1 MMASRAACAAR
12 AVDGG
17 RCGGARRR
25 GAARAEARGA
35 ARVSARASSGT
46 AEARS
51 DAETSAR
58 GDALAQTASVGAD
71 VKAFTV
77 PATLVAGAPARVFVN
92 VDASGAL
99 REASGVT
106 ALGGCNGW
114 RCGAFER
121 SMTRVSGTPWM
132 YADIDVDENAYEM
145 TYVFKND
152 GTSAYEN
159 NDSRDFTAAVEHGPT
174 PEEFAEIL
182 KLLAIDERA
191 RAEANA
197 EVDREMSMTSS
208 DVGAGVTLEKYG
220 RTIVK
225 TPNGEPLSSGSKTQ
239 VFWNKAQNPIGGAD
253 ATSLIMHVGY
263 NEWIRGVEEKFT
275 MRRASGEAQD
285 ENNDWW
291 VCDIPVSPTASV
303 LNFVI
308 SDADEQSWDNNDKEN
323 FRVAVKNVAD
333 EDVWAVI
340 RELRFEEKRAA
351 ALRAINEEKE
361 RLARRA
367 KEAAKAKQI
376 AIEVGLKQQAF
387 IIYTEPKVPQAGQ
400 PLKVFYNKNNTHLNW
415 SQDIHMTGGFNR
427 WTHVGAGEPLK
438 MTPPKEGEEF
448 YTAVVPSVP
457 NDSWMVDFVFSSG
470 IGEGAQY
477 DNRGGRDYH
486 LPVSGGNAKKPPL
499 HVVHI
504 AVEMAPIA
512 KVGGLADVVTAIS
525 RAIQDNGHQ
534 VEIILP
540 KYQFFNN
547 SVLLGGREY
556 ETHFDWG
563 GTTIRVEKCIVEGLQ
578 CFFVEPQN
586 NMFSTDSVYGRND
599 DGERFNFF
607 CNAALEFLNRTA
619 RQPDI
624 LHCHDWSSAEVAR
637 AYWQH
642 YHHNGMHKPKVA
654 FTIHNM
660 NYGQAKLSEAVH
672 HSQMTTTVSR
682 SYAGEVS
689 GSSVVNG
696 NLQKFYGVRNGIDP
710 DIWDPE
716 IDNFLP
722 MKYNAETCVQGKAA
736 ARAELRSRLGMSGW
750 DDKPIVGV
758 VSRLTAQKGVHLI
771 KHAAHHTLAR
781 GGQFVLLGSAP
792 DPKIQGEFNGLAN
805 SLSGDDSGFFFAFD
819 EPLSHLMYAGCD
831 IILVPSMFE
840 PCGLTQMI
848 SMRYGAVP
856 VVRATGGLRDT
867 VFDVDNEKERAAWEI
882 AGSSDWKTDG
892 DVTNGFSFEGTDEGS
907 LDYALD
913 RCLDAFY
920 NDREWFRSLQK
931 RDMLQDWSWNKPALE
946 YEELYFK
953 CIGQ

>member
-1 MMASRAACAAR
+1 MATGDATRQMTNANSRARTTTHAFRRAFRRASTKRVETFAAVDDRASADVGRSDEEDVRACRTRGADERAFTSPSPVRAGAR
-12 AVDGG
+12 A
-17 RCGGARRR
+17 
-25 GAARAEARGA
+25 
-35 ARVSARASSGT
+35 RVYVNT
-46 AEARS
+46 ANS
-51 DAETSAR
+51 DALRHA
-58 GDALAQTASVGAD
+58 GKV
-71 VKAFTV
+71 TV
-77 PATLVAGAPARVFVN
+77 V
-92 VDASGAL
+92 
-99 REASGVT
+99 
-106 ALGGCNGW
+106 GGCNGW
-114 RCGAFER
+114 RCGAYER
-121 SMTRVSGTPWM
+121 GMTEVRGTTWM
-132 YADIDVDENAYEM
+132 KADIDVDANAYEM
-145 TYVFKND
+145 AYVFKND
-152 GTSAYEN
+152 GTKKYEN
-159 NDSRDFTAAVEHGPT
+159 NNSHDFTVGVEYGPT
-174 PEEFAEIL
+174 KEEFEEIL
-182 KLLAIDERA
+182 KLNAVDEAA
-191 RAEANA
+191 RAEADA
-197 EVDREMSMTSS
+197 EVNREMSMASS
-208 DVGAGVTLEKYG
+208 NTGAGAKFEKYG
-220 RTIVK
+220 RTIVR
-225 TPNGEPLSSGSKTQ
+225 TATGEPLVSGTTAS

-253 ATSLIMHVGY
+253 VESLVMHVGY
-263 NEWIRGVEEKFT
+263 NEWIRGVEEKVP
-275 MRRASGEAQD
+275 MRRASGQAQD
-285 ENNDWW
+285 VNNDWW
-291 VCDIPVSPTASV
+291 VCDVPVSPTACV

-308 SDADEQSWDNNDKEN
+308 SDVEEKNWDNNEKQN

-333 EDVWAVI
+333 DEMWANI
-340 RELRFEEKRAA
+340 RELRFEEKRIA
-351 ALRAINEEKE
+351 ALRAIKNEKD

-367 KEAAKAKQI
+367 AEAAKAKQL

-400 PLKVFYNKNNTHLNW
+400 PLKVFYNKKNTNLNW
-415 SQDIHMTGGFNR
+415 SGDIYMTSGFNR
-427 WTHVGAGEPLK
+427 WRHAGAPAPMK

-448 YTAVVPSVP
+448 FTAVVPIVP
-457 NDSWMVDFVFSSG
+457 NDSWMADFVFSSG
-470 IGEGAQY
+470 IGQGAQY

-486 LPVSGGNAKKPPL
+486 LPVTGGDAKKPPL

-512 KVGGLADVVTAIS
+512 KVGGLADVVTAIG
-525 RAIQDNGHQ
+525 RVMKENGHQ
-534 VEIILP
+534 VEVILP

-547 SVLLGGREY
+547 SVLLGGRQY
-556 ETHFDWG
+556 ETHFDWA

-578 CFFVEPQN
+578 CFFIEPQN
-586 NMFSTDSVYGRND
+586 NMFSTNAVYGRND

-642 YHHNGMHKPKVA
+642 YHHNGMPKPKVA

-660 NYGQAKLSEAVH
+660 NYGQAKLSEAVF

-689 GSSVVNG
+689 GSPVVSG

-716 IDNFLP
+716 IDSFLP
-722 MKYNAETCVQGKAA
+722 VKYNAENCVEGKAA

-750 DDKPIVGV
+750 NDKPIVGV

-771 KHAAHHTLAR
+771 KHAAHHTLSR

-792 DPKIQGEFNGLAN
+792 DPKIQAEFNGLAN
-805 SLSGDDSGFFFAFD
+805 QLAGQDSGFFFAFD

-892 DVTNGFSFEGTDEGS
+892 DVTNGFSFEGTDAGA
-907 LDYALD
+907 LNYALD

-920 NDREWFRSLQK
+920 NDRAWFRSLQK

-946 YEELYFK
+946 YEELYYK